1 MSQFKKYLQ
10 VIQEVRTPEERKEY
24 KNKKREKGTGYTW
37 RPSVAGGRTWYLPQN
52 PEPSDIA
59 NTIREYLNMDYSPTV
74 AGEIVSI
81 LKAVQKENDFVFSQL
96 EKNTRLKQEMS
107 KFFEYTIIKLKD
119 LIEKY
124 DKGEIGNKNLH
135 SH

>member
-1 MSQFKKYLQ
+1 
-10 VIQEVRTPEERKEY
+10 
-24 KNKKREKGTGYTW
+24 
-37 RPSVAGGRTWYLPQN
+37 
-52 PEPSDIA
+52 
-59 NTIREYLNMDYSPTV
+59 MDYSPTV

>member
-1 MSQFKKYLQ
+1 MSQFKKYLEI
-10 VIQEVRTPEERKEY
+10 IQEVRTPEEREEY
-24 KNKKREKGTGYTW
+24 KNEKRKKGTGYTW
-37 RPSVAGGRTWYLPQN
+37 TPSVAGGRTWYLPQN

-81 LKAVQKENDFVFSQL
+81 LDEVQNKNDFVFSQL
-96 EKNTRLKQEMS
+96 EKNTRLKQEIS
-107 KFFEYTIIKLKD
+107 KFFGYTIIKLKD